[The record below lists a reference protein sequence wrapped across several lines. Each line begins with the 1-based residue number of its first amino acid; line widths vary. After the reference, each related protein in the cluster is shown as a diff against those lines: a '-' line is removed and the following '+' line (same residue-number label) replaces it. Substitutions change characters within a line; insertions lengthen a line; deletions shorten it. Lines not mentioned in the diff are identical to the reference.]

1 VEISQLVN
9 QREQA
14 AAYDAPL
21 SSFEDQP
28 WRVGLHWWCG
38 RFDLEQGD
46 ALCYSPRAKEA
57 AEVLRRAW
65 R

>member
-1 VEISQLVN
+1 MN

-14 AAYDAPL
+14 AAFEAPL

-28 WRVGLHWWCG
+28 WRVGLHWWCWC
-38 RFDLEQGD
+38 FDLEQVMRS
-46 ALCYSPRAKEA
+46 AYYHAAKEA